1 MEKDAIEGQHVETV
15 GRVGSV
21 TRGSMGMKKFLKI
34 LAVFLLAIL
43 LVPVAIWVL
52 HPWTLPL
59 RWFDPGPTAYM
70 KHRVSQAEAAG
81 EAFEIRHEW
90 TPLDEISPTL
100 IRAVL
105 IAEDDAFRSHRGVDW
120 EALAEEVRYRGAIPP
135 SLRSPEDRAQLRAAW
150 DYSRAGRDR
159 VRGRSTITQQLARN
173 LYLSPERSFFRKG
186 RELILTWKLE
196 AWLSKDRILELY
208 LNVAEFGPGLFGVGA
223 ASEYY
228 FGVPPSR
235 LNAFQAA
242 SLAGT
247 LPHPL
252 TSNPGTRPARMA
264 WRRDLILERMGMGP
278 DPALVEEPSP
288 FAWDSLPP
296 ADSAAVPDSVPIPDS
311 VPVPDTV
318 PIPDS
323 VRGPP

>member
-1 MEKDAIEGQHVETV
+1 
-15 GRVGSV
+15 
-21 TRGSMGMKKFLKI
+21 MKKFLTI
-34 LAVFLLAIL
+34 LGVLLVAIL

-135 SLRSPEDRAQLRAAW
+135 SLWDPEDRAQLRAAW
-150 DYSRAGRDR
+150 DYARAGRDR

-186 RELILTWKLE
+186 RELLLTWKLE

-223 ASEYY
+223 AAEHY
-228 FGVPPSR
+228 FGVPPSQ
-235 LNAFQAA
+235 LSAFQSA

-252 TSNPGTRPARMA
+252 TSNPGTRPGRMA

-278 DPALVEEPSP
+278 DPAPVEEPLEE
-288 FAWDSLPP
+288 AWDLLPP
-296 ADSAAVPDSVPIPDS
+296 VDPAAVPDTLLVPGSVLVPDPVPIPDS
-311 VPVPDTV
+311 VPVSDTL

-323 VRGPP
+323 VRRPP

>member
-1 MEKDAIEGQHVETV
+1 
-15 GRVGSV
+15 
-21 TRGSMGMKKFLKI
+21 MKKFLKI
-34 LAVFLLAIL
+34 LAVALVCVL
-43 LVPVAIWVL
+43 LVPVAIWML
-52 HPWTLPL
+52 HPPTFHL
-59 RWFDPGPTAYM
+59 RWVDPGATAYM
-70 KHRVSQAEAAG
+70 KHRVKQAKAAG
-81 EAFEIRHEW
+81 EALEIRQEW
-90 TPLDEISPTL
+90 TALDEISPAL
-100 IRAVL
+100 VRAVL
-105 IAEDDAFRSHRGVDW
+105 IGEDDAFRSHRGVDW

-135 SLRSPEDRAQLRAAW
+135 SLRDREDRAQLRAAW
-150 DYSRAGRDR
+150 DYARAHRDQ

-223 ASEYY
+223 ASEHY

-235 LNAFQAA
+235 VNAFQAA

-264 WRRDLILERMGMGP
+264 WRRDLILQRMGMGP
-278 DPALVEEPSP
+278 DPAPVDALIPPDFVVPP
-288 FAWDSLPP
+288 DSVFPPDSVVPPDSVLPP
-296 ADSAAVPDSVPIPDS
+296 DSVVPPDSVPIPDTLS
-311 VPVPDTV
+311 RQGVW
-318 PIPDS
+318 
-323 VRGPP
+323 